1 MPHPTSANR
10 VLICAENL
18 LHITLKHGGD
28 HASRFIY
35 MFVAFN
41 PCVIGPLESLGN
53 NLVNQYP
60 RNKQFA
66 PENRPSQ
73 EESSLPT
80 IGFSWLFSRFREGRL
95 HRNGDYHSAFDH
107 CLNLC
112 CAWAL
117 PCRNPCL
124 NPLSFWCVFE
134 SVTGRCG
141 ELHEA
146 RINSEVYEILCMLL
160 RTL

>member
-1 MPHPTSANR
+1 MFWRWATGFNHQQIGCKRLEHSPRFTGLPVALLLMDSPVYMVNTS
-10 VLICAENL
+10 
-18 LHITLKHGGD
+18 HTLPKF
-28 HASRFIY
+28 SI
-35 MFVAFN
+35 
-41 PCVIGPLESLGN
+41 
-53 NLVNQYP
+53 
-60 RNKQFA
+60 A
-66 PENRPSQ
+66 PEKLPSQ